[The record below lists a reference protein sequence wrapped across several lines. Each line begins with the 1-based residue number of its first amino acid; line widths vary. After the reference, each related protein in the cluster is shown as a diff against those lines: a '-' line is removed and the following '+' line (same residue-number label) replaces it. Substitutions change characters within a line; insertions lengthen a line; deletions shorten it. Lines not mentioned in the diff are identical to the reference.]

1 MGMNCD
7 SARETI
13 SASLDGELGRHS
25 REELDAHLDAC
36 AECRRWREGAHVVTR
51 RLRLGPARAVP
62 GAPAQVLAAAQ
73 AAAGRPPKPAAT
85 YRRPLGQATAGRSP
99 KEAGADLAPARATA
113 PPPTGA
119 TSDNRPPAYTTAT
132 RRRPPAQP
140 ATPGRP
146 GRHPRVLTPT
156 LLVALAVAQ
165 IVFTL
170 PALLPFTGVWTLQL
184 GTTGSLHLGEFLPP
198 LLASAAY
205 LTLWGKR
212 VQTLAREGRPLASW
226 RVASFVG
233 GALTVCF
240 VQLPPFDGLADE
252 VMVAHMIQH
261 IVLGDLASL
270 LMVMGLTG
278 PVLQPLLERRRTRR
292 LLRLASP
299 IPALVLWAGNL
310 YLWQTP
316 LLYQLAVRHDL
327 VHALEHICLLWC
339 GLLLWLALLG
349 PLPKPAW
356 YRGWAPVGYVAAI
369 RLIGA
374 ALGNA
379 LIWAQTIFYPV
390 YKTSDAARG
399 LNPLSDQNLAGAAMM
414 IEQMLLT
421 VVLLGWLYVRL
432 THQDDERRALP
443 RTRLRGAER

>member
-1 MGMNCD
+1 MGMNCE

-13 SASLDGELGRHS
+13 SAFLDGELGRHS

-36 AECRRWREGAHVVTR
+36 ADCWRWREGAHAVTR
-51 RLRLGPARAVP
+51 RLRLSPARAVP
-62 GAPAQVLAAAQ
+62 GTPARVLAAAQ
-73 AAAGRPPKPAAT
+73 AAAGCPPKPAAT
-85 YRRPLGQATAGRSP
+85 FRRPP
-99 KEAGADLAPARATA
+99 ERATA
-113 PPPTGA
+113 DGSPLA
-119 TSDNRPPAYTTAT
+119 HAAADSPPAHATTH
-132 RRRPPAQP
+132 
-140 ATPGRP
+140 GRP
-146 GRHPRVLTPT
+146 QRSPRVLTPRR
-156 LLVALAVAQ
+156 LVALAVAQ

-170 PALLPFTGVWTLQL
+170 PALVPFTGVWTLPL
-184 GTTGSLHLGEFLPP
+184 GTTSSLHLGEFLPP

-212 VQTLAREGRPLASW
+212 VQTLAREGRPLAGW

-240 VQLPPFDGLADE
+240 AQLPPFDNLADE
-252 VMVAHMIQH
+252 VLVAHMIQH
-261 IVLGDLASL
+261 IVIGDLASL
-270 LMVMGLTG
+270 LMVLGLTG
-278 PVLQPLLERRRTRR
+278 PVLQPLLQSRRARP
-292 LLRLASP
+292 LLWVASP

-356 YRGWAPVGYVAAI
+356 FHGWAPVGYVAAI

-379 LIWAQTIFYPV
+379 LIWAQTVFYPV
-390 YKTSDAARG
+390 YKTTDAARG

-414 IEQMLLT
+414 IEQMVLT
-421 VVLLGWLYVRL
+421 IVLLAWLFVRF
-432 THQDDERRALP
+432 THHDDERQAL
-443 RTRLRGAER
+443 RSTRLRGAEQ

>member
-1 MGMNCD
+1 MNCE

-13 SASLDGELGRHS
+13 SASADGELGCYS

-36 AECRRWREGAHVVTR
+36 AECRRWREGAHAVTR
-51 RLRLGPARAVP
+51 RLRLGPTRMVP
-62 GAPAQVLAAAQ
+62 GAPTRVLAAAQ
-73 AAAGRPPKPAAT
+73 AAAGWPPKPAAT
-85 YRRPLGQATAGRSP
+85 FRRPSERVTANGWTPVRSV
-99 KEAGADLAPARATA
+99 ADL
-113 PPPTGA
+113 
-119 TSDNRPPAYTTAT
+119 PPAHAAIDRRSSIYATT
-132 RRRPPAQP
+132 RDGPQRS
-140 ATPGRP
+140 
-146 GRHPRVLTPT
+146 PRVLTRPR
-156 LLVALAVAQ
+156 LVALAVVQ

-170 PALLPFTGVWTLQL
+170 PALVPFAGMWSLPL
-184 GTTGSLHLGEFLPP
+184 GTTSSLHLGELLAP

-212 VQTLAREGRPLASW
+212 VRTLAREGRPLASW

-240 VQLPPFDGLADE
+240 VQLPPFDSLADE
-252 VMVAHMIQH
+252 VLVAHMVQH
-261 IVLGDLASL
+261 IVIGDLASL
-270 LMVMGLTG
+270 LMVLGLTG
-278 PVLQPLLERRRTRR
+278 PVLQPLLESRRARP
-292 LLRLASP
+292 LLWLASP

-327 VHALEHICLLWC
+327 VHALEHVCLLWC

-356 YRGWAPVGYVAAI
+356 FHGWAPVGYVAAI
-369 RLIGA
+369 RLVGA

-379 LIWAQTIFYPV
+379 LIWAQTVFYPV
-390 YKTSDAARG
+390 YKASDAARG
-399 LNPLSDQNLAGAAMM
+399 LNPLSDQNLAGAAMT

-421 VVLLGWLYVRL
+421 IVLLGWLFVRF
-432 THQDDERRALP
+432 THQDGERQALP
-443 RTRLRGAER
+443 STRLRGAER